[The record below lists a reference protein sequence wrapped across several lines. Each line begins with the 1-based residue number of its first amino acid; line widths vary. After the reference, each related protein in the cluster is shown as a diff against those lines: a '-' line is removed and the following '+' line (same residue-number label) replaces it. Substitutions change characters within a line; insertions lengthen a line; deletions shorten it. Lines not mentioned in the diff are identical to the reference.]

1 MGLELAAASMA
12 TQGLGMMAQIGAAGS
27 SAKLAKQTY
36 QRNLAAAQENLRLA
50 DAETARQQRD
60 AFEATVTGKSDRIRK
75 ANDGLATLRV
85 LTAEGGASA
94 RSMTRLF
101 AEAGYAEGADL
112 SRMDSNLTDQIEAG
126 QAQKE
131 VNRANYRNAATGAG
145 IQLAGAK
152 AQSQAQITSAI
163 LGFVGS
169 GLSIGSSYYAGER
182 RLTALE
188 NRDRR

>member
-1 MGLELAAASMA
+1 MGVELAAASIA

-36 QRNLAAAQENLRLA
+36 ARNIAAAQENLRLA
-50 DAETARQQRD
+50 DAETARQQQD

-94 RSMTRLF
+94 RSITRLF

-112 SRMDSNLTDQIEAG
+112 SRMDSNLADQIAAG
-126 QAQKE
+126 EAQKE
-131 VNRANYRNAATGAG
+131 VNRANYRNQATGAG